1 MRPRPKAAEAIILPD
16 SSMQLSLS
24 RYPSCPSS
32 TWPTARRL
40 GLHRHYPTAPPQ
52 FLNAK
57 GYLLCWIDS
66 ACYAGSRSP
75 KGLRC
80 SRQGHPPFGCPDGS
94 QEHLRWQNPAA
105 TSPQIYG
112 GTWGIPVQSYRK
124 PQRKN
129 PESGLC
135 PPRSPRQSQLSRATA
150 EGSPQ
155 KTPGRSLRVL
165 VASSLEFTMQSLV
178 RAVDRACIRTPAR
191 KSLPASAN
199 PQSSKPKD
207 TDIAKTPQT
216 GLLLAR
222 PRASKSRGA
231 LRRPLAGPFKE
242 KSRLPTDAGLR
253 AIYEFSCGVL
263 AKPSL

>member
-57 GYLLCWIDS
+57 GYLLCWIGS

-80 SRQGHPPFGCPDGS
+80 SRQGHPAFGCPDGS

-124 PQRKN
+124 PQGKN
-129 PESGLC
+129 PEKAGSA
-135 PPRSPRQSQLSRATA
+135 PRGPH
-150 EGSPQ
+150 G
-155 KTPGRSLRVL
+155 K
-165 VASSLEFTMQSLV
+165 ASSLEPL
-178 RAVDRACIRTPAR
+178 
-191 KSLPASAN
+191 
-199 PQSSKPKD
+199 
-207 TDIAKTPQT
+207 
-216 GLLLAR
+216 
-222 PRASKSRGA
+222 PRAHLKKRQDEVFGCWWQAAWSSPCR
-231 LRRPLAGPFKE
+231 
-242 KSRLPTDAGLR
+242 
-253 AIYEFSCGVL
+253 VL
-263 AKPSL
+263 SEL